1 MKIIR
6 FESVSSKIVT
16 KLIVSLVNTQ
26 TNLNHQKEKSI
37 D

>member
-16 KLIVSLVNTQ
+16 KPTVSLVNIQ